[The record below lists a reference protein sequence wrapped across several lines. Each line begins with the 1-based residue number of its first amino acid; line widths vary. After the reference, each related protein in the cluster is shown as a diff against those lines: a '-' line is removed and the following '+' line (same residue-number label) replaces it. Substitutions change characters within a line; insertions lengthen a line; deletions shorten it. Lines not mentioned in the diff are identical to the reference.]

1 MNSMEK
7 YVTNIS
13 DLVYSAMTIGDTIER
28 KAEGGDPEACYQMG
42 MIHLLGIEKPVS
54 FRMSIAFFSNKSL
67 SSYSYA
73 LRLLGF
79 LNECDGNYSSAF
91 LNYSKAYDLDNAD
104 SKDTYINKVITERK
118 NLHDYLNKMC
128 LPKSVM
134 NEEISK
140 LLDGYKKG
148 KIQRVESCSII
159 ASLCN
164 DEPTCIEAAETAL
177 QAEDLVTARMWL
189 DKGNVDSSNSL
200 YEEIEKKVAE
210 SMNKIN
216 QETAFKVIDL
226 NGNSLVPE
234 FDPNNTFDV
243 LKKTCDKIASES
255 QQQWQEKVKPTIEP
269 IIKKRKKEERELF
282 LQEQKKEERR
292 KKIRKHLIVFA
303 SIYLILI
310 IIAFIAKGHLTWDDF
325 GSSLIVAPS
334 LYWFY
339 LIFVW
344 LSGSNEKKKR
354 RK

>member
-1 MNSMEK
+1 MNNMEK
-7 YVTNIS
+7 YVKNIS
-13 DLVYSAMTIGDTIER
+13 DLVYSAMKIGDTIER
-28 KAEGGDPEACYQMG
+28 KAKGGDPETCYQMG

-54 FRMSIAFFSNKSL
+54 FRMAIAFFSNKSL

-91 LNYSKAYDLDNAD
+91 QDYAKAYDLDNAD
-104 SKDTYINKVITERK
+104 SKDTYLNKVITERK

-148 KIQRVESCSII
+148 KTQKVESCSII

-177 QAEDLVTARMWL
+177 QAGDLVTARMWL
-189 DKGNVDSSNSL
+189 DKGNIDSGNSL

-210 SMNKIN
+210 CKKNIN

-234 FDPNNTFDV
+234 IDPNNTFDIS
-243 LKKTCDKIASES
+243 KKACDKISSES
-255 QQQWQEKVKPTIEP
+255 QQKWQEMVKPTIEP

-282 LQEQKKEERR
+282 LQEQKEEEKRKERR
-292 KKIRKHLIVFA
+292 KQMIIIGSIFVFWFFFGICRTSSWGFA
-303 SIYLILI
+303 DLFTSIIFTLVTYGIYLM
-310 IIAFIAKGHLTWDDF
+310 FRT
-325 GSSLIVAPS
+325 P
-334 LYWFY
+334 
-339 LIFVW
+339 
-344 LSGSNEKKKR
+344 KKKKTKR
-354 RK
+354 NR